1 MASDNAGLRPPVSG
15 KALVEAPRPPLDPGR
30 IAIYAVLFAG
40 VLIAIGPF
48 LWMISASFMTLSE
61 VNLTRL
67 LPENLLWENYA
78 TALRRANFLN
88 IKVVTD
94 PNTGVLQSLGI
105 SGYIWNSIRITLIT
119 VGGSLL
125 VCIPAAYAFARMNFI
140 GRNFIFALFLSTMMI
155 PGIVMLIPHLLTVIW
170 LGRLSESVFGP
181 AGAWFNNWPALTIP
195 FFASVFNIFL
205 LRQFFIQIP
214 DDLWEA
220 ARIDG
225 AGHPRFLVSVVL
237 PLSKAPIMTIVTL
250 GFIGSWNALMWP
262 LLVTINDE
270 WRPIAVGLSN
280 FVTADTP
287 GDLNLQ
293 MARVGHHC
301 DSHPDAVFRG
311 AEAIHRRHRADRHQ
325 ELNSMRKSSF
335 V

>member
-1 MASDNAGLRPPVSG
+1 M
-15 KALVEAPRPPLDPGR
+15 
-30 IAIYAVLFAG
+30 LFAG
-40 VLIAIGPF
+40 VIIAIGPF

-78 TALRRANFLN
+78 TALRRANFLD
-88 IKVVTD
+88 IE
-94 PNTGVLQSLGI
+94 I
-105 SGYIWNSIRITLIT
+105 ATLIRKPACPA
-119 VGGSLL
+119 VAEHLRLYLEQHAHHPDISVLGSLA
-125 VCIPAAYAFARMNFI
+125 VCIPAAYAFARMKFI

-155 PGIVMLIPHLLTVIW
+155 PGIVMLIPHLLDRD
-170 LGRLSESVFGP
+170 LAGP
-181 AGAWFNNWPALTIP
+181 AQRKPVWSRRRLVQQLAGADH
-195 FFASVFNIFL
+195 SL
-205 LRQFFIQIP
+205 LRFGLQHLPAAAILHYRFP
-214 DDLWEA
+214 HDLWEA

-225 AGHPRFLVSVVL
+225 AGHPRFLISVVL

-293 MARVGHHC
+293 MAASVITVIPILVLYFVAQKQFTEGI
-301 DSHPDAVFRG
+301 AQTGIRG
-311 AEAIHRRHRADRHQ
+311 
-325 ELNSMRKSSF
+325 
-335 V
+335 

>member
-1 MASDNAGLRPPVSG
+1 MPSQSRDSAATKARKTPP
-15 KALVEAPRPPLDPGR
+15 PRVNRSQL
-30 IAIYAVLFAG
+30 AIYAVLFAG
-40 VLIAIGPF
+40 VIIAVGPF

-78 TALRRANFLN
+78 TALRRANFLD
-88 IKVVTD
+88 IELTTD
-94 PNTGVLQSLGI
+94 PTTGVLQSIGI
-105 SGYIWNSIRITLIT
+105 SGYLWNSLRITLIS
-119 VGGSLL
+119 VSGSLV
-125 VCIPAAYAFARMNFI
+125 VCIPAAYAFARMDFI

-170 LGRLSESVFGP
+170 LGRLSESLFGP

-214 DDLWEA
+214 NDLWEA

-225 AGHPRFLVSVVL
+225 AGHFKFLRSVVL

-262 LLVTINDE
+262 LLVTINDD

-293 MARVGHHC
+293 MAASVITVIPILILYFVAQKQFTEGI
-301 DSHPDAVFRG
+301 AQTGIRG
-311 AEAIHRRHRADRHQ
+311 
-325 ELNSMRKSSF
+325 
-335 V
+335 

>member
-1 MASDNAGLRPPVSG
+1 MAKAQSAAIERPP
-15 KALVEAPRPPLDPGR
+15 AR
-30 IAIYAVLFAG
+30 INWSRIGIYAVLFGG
-40 VLIAIGPF
+40 VIIALGPF
-48 LWMISASFMTLSE
+48 LWMISASFMTVSE
-61 VNLTRL
+61 VSLARL
-67 LPENLLWENYA
+67 FPEELLWENYA
-78 TALRRANFLN
+78 TALRRANFLD
-88 IKVVTD
+88 IELSMD
-94 PNTGVLQSLGI
+94 PTTGNLQSVGV
-105 SGYIWNSIRITLIT
+105 SGYLWNSLRITFIT

-125 VCIPAAYAFARMNFI
+125 VCIPAAYAFARMNFV
-140 GRNFIFALFLSTMMI
+140 GRNVIFAIFLSTMMI

-170 LGRLSESVFGP
+170 LGRLSESLFGP

-214 DDLWEA
+214 DDLWDA

-225 AGHPRFLVSVVL
+225 AGHLRFLRSVVL
-237 PLSKAPIMTIVTL
+237 PLSKAPIMTIITL

-262 LLVTINDE
+262 LLVTVNDN

-293 MARVGHHC
+293 MAASVITVIPILILYFAAQKQFTEGI
-301 DSHPDAVFRG
+301 AQTGIRG
-311 AEAIHRRHRADRHQ
+311 
-325 ELNSMRKSSF
+325 
-335 V
+335 

>member
-1 MASDNAGLRPPVSG
+1 MA
-15 KALVEAPRPPLDPGR
+15 KAKAQSAAIEGPAAR
-30 IAIYAVLFAG
+30 INWSRIGIYAALFGG
-40 VLIAIGPF
+40 VIIALGPF
-48 LWMISASFMTLSE
+48 LWMISASFMTVSE
-61 VNLTRL
+61 VNLARL
-67 LPENLLWENYA
+67 FPENLLWENYA
-78 TALRRANFLN
+78 TALRRANFLD
-88 IKVVTD
+88 IEILTD
-94 PNTGVLQSLGI
+94 PTTGSLQSVGV
-105 SGYIWNSIRITLIT
+105 SGYLWNSLRITFIT

-125 VCIPAAYAFARMNFI
+125 VCIPAAYAFARMNFV
-140 GRNFIFALFLSTMMI
+140 GRNVIFAVFLSTMMI

-170 LGRLSESVFGP
+170 LGRLSESLFGP

-214 DDLWEA
+214 EDLWDA

-225 AGHPRFLVSVVL
+225 AGHLRFLRSVVL
-237 PLSKAPIMTIVTL
+237 PLSKAPIMTIITL

-262 LLVTINDE
+262 LLVTVNDD

-293 MARVGHHC
+293 MAASVITVIPILMLYFVAQKQFTEGI
-301 DSHPDAVFRG
+301 AQTGIRG
-311 AEAIHRRHRADRHQ
+311 
-325 ELNSMRKSSF
+325 
-335 V
+335 

>member
-1 MASDNAGLRPPVSG
+1 
-15 KALVEAPRPPLDPGR
+15 
-30 IAIYAVLFAG
+30 
-40 VLIAIGPF
+40 
-48 LWMISASFMTLSE
+48 MTLSE

-78 TALRRANFLN
+78 TALRRANFLD
-88 IKVVTD
+88 IEIATD
-94 PNTGVLQSLGI
+94 PQTGTLQSLSI
-105 SGYIWNSIRITLIT
+105 SGYIWNSVRITLIS
-119 VGGSLL
+119 VLGSLT
-125 VCIPAAYAFARMNFI
+125 VCIPAAYAFARMRFV

-170 LGRLSESVFGP
+170 LGRLSESLFGP

-237 PLSKAPIMTIVTL
+237 PLSKAPIMTIITL

-293 MARVGHHC
+293 MAASVITVIPILVLYFVAQKQFTEGI
-301 DSHPDAVFRG
+301 AQTGIRG
-311 AEAIHRRHRADRHQ
+311 
-325 ELNSMRKSSF
+325 
-335 V
+335 

>member
-1 MASDNAGLRPPVSG
+1 MVSDAAGMAPPVTG
-15 KALVEAPRPPLDPGR
+15 KAPAEGPPKQIDWRRLG
-30 IAIYAVLFAG
+30 IYAVLFAG
-40 VLIAIGPF
+40 VLIAVGPF

-61 VNLTRL
+61 VSLTRL
-67 LPENLLWENYA
+67 LPEKLLWENYA
-78 TALRRANFLN
+78 TALRRANFLD
-88 IKVVTD
+88 IELATD
-94 PNTGVLQSLGI
+94 PSSGVLQSFGV
-105 SGYIWNSIRITLIT
+105 SGYIWNSVRITLIT
-119 VGGSLL
+119 VVGSLL
-125 VCIPAAYAFARMNFI
+125 VCIPAAYAFARMKFI

-170 LGRLSESVFGP
+170 LGRLSESIFGP

-205 LRQFFIQIP
+205 LRQFFLQIP
-214 DDLWEA
+214 MDLWEA

-262 LLVTINDE
+262 LLVTINDD

-293 MARVGHHC
+293 MAASVITVIPILVLYFIAQKQFTEGI
-301 DSHPDAVFRG
+301 AQTG
-311 AEAIHRRHRADRHQ
+311 I
-325 ELNSMRKSSF
+325 KS
-335 V
+335 

>member
-1 MASDNAGLRPPVSG
+1 MSESRA
-15 KALVEAPRPPLDPGR
+15 APKRLNLTQL
-30 IAIYAVLFAG
+30 AIYAALFAG
-40 VLIAIGPF
+40 VIIAVGPF

-67 LPENLLWENYA
+67 LPQNLLWENYA
-78 TALRRANFLN
+78 TALRRANFLD
-88 IKVVTD
+88 IELATD
-94 PNTGVLQSLGI
+94 PTTGVLQSIGI
-105 SGYIWNSIRITLIT
+105 SGYLWNSLRITLIS
-119 VGGSLL
+119 VFGSLV
-125 VCIPAAYAFARMNFI
+125 VCIPAAYAFARMNFV
-140 GRNFIFALFLSTMMI
+140 GRNVIFALFISTMMI

-170 LGRLSESVFGP
+170 LGRLSESLFGP
-181 AGAWFNNWPALTIP
+181 AGAWFNNWPSLTIP

-205 LRQFFIQIP
+205 LRQFFMQIP
-214 DDLWEA
+214 SDLWDA

-225 AGHPRFLVSVVL
+225 AGHFKFLRSVVL

-262 LLVTINDE
+262 LLVTINDD

-293 MARVGHHC
+293 MAASVITVIPILILYFVAQKQFTEGI
-301 DSHPDAVFRG
+301 AQTGIRG
-311 AEAIHRRHRADRHQ
+311 
-325 ELNSMRKSSF
+325 
-335 V
+335 

>member
-1 MASDNAGLRPPVSG
+1 MPDDVAPTRKTVS
-15 KALVEAPRPPLDPGR
+15 ADAPANRFNLAQL
-30 IAIYAVLFAG
+30 AIYTLLFAG
-40 VLIAIGPF
+40 VIIAVGPF
-48 LWMISASFMTLSE
+48 LWMVSASFMTLSE

-67 LPENLLWENYA
+67 LPEKLLWENYA
-78 TALRRANFLN
+78 TALRRANFLD
-88 IKVVTD
+88 IELMTD
-94 PNTGVLQSLGI
+94 PGTGILQSIGI
-105 SGYIWNSIRITLIT
+105 SGYLWNSLRITLIS
-119 VGGSLL
+119 VSGSLA

-140 GRNFIFALFLSTMMI
+140 GRRAIFALFISTMMI

-170 LGRLSESVFGP
+170 LGRLSESLFGP

-214 DDLWEA
+214 NDLWDA

-225 AGHPRFLVSVVL
+225 AGHFKFLLSVVL

-262 LLVTINDE
+262 LLVTINDD

-293 MARVGHHC
+293 MAASVITVIPILILYFVAQKQFTEGI
-301 DSHPDAVFRG
+301 AQTGIRG
-311 AEAIHRRHRADRHQ
+311 
-325 ELNSMRKSSF
+325 
-335 V
+335 

>member
-1 MASDNAGLRPPVSG
+1 MASDVEGLRSMPNS
-15 KALVEAPRPPLDPGR
+15 RPPASGAR
-30 IAIYAVLFAG
+30 AGVSWTRVGIYAILVAG
-40 VLIAIGPF
+40 VIIAIGPF

-67 LPENLLWENYA
+67 LPEKLLWENYA
-78 TALRRANFLN
+78 TALRRANFLD
-88 IKVVTD
+88 IEITTD
-94 PNTGVLQSLGI
+94 PQTGLLQSLSI
-105 SGYIWNSIRITLIT
+105 SGYIWNSVRVTLIT
-119 VGGSLL
+119 VLGSLT
-125 VCIPAAYAFARMNFI
+125 VCIPAAYAFARMKFV

-170 LGRLSESVFGP
+170 LGRLSQSLFGP
-181 AGAWFNNWPALTIP
+181 MGAWFNNWPALTIP

-225 AGHPRFLVSVVL
+225 AGHPRFLISVVL

-293 MARVGHHC
+293 MAASVITVIPILVLYFVAQKQFTEGI
-301 DSHPDAVFRG
+301 AQTGIRG
-311 AEAIHRRHRADRHQ
+311 
-325 ELNSMRKSSF
+325 
-335 V
+335 

>member
-1 MASDNAGLRPPVSG
+1 MA
-15 KALVEAPRPPLDPGR
+15 KAKAQSAAIEGPAAR
-30 IAIYAVLFAG
+30 INWSRIGIYAALFGG
-40 VLIAIGPF
+40 VIIALGPF
-48 LWMISASFMTLSE
+48 LWMISASFMTVSE
-61 VNLTRL
+61 VNLARL
-67 LPENLLWENYA
+67 FPENLLWENYA
-78 TALRRANFLN
+78 TALRRANFLD
-88 IKVVTD
+88 IEVLSD
-94 PNTGVLQSLGI
+94 PTTGSLQSVGV
-105 SGYIWNSIRITLIT
+105 SGYLWNSLRITFIT

-125 VCIPAAYAFARMNFI
+125 VCIPAAYAFARMNFV
-140 GRNFIFALFLSTMMI
+140 GRNVIFAVFLSTMMI

-170 LGRLSESVFGP
+170 LGRLSESLFGP

-214 DDLWEA
+214 EDLWDA

-225 AGHPRFLVSVVL
+225 AGHLRFLRSVVL
-237 PLSKAPIMTIVTL
+237 PLSKAPIMTIITL

-262 LLVTINDE
+262 LLVTVNDD

-293 MARVGHHC
+293 MAASVITVIPILMLYFVAQKQFTEGI
-301 DSHPDAVFRG
+301 AQTGIRG
-311 AEAIHRRHRADRHQ
+311 
-325 ELNSMRKSSF
+325 
-335 V
+335 

>member
-1 MASDNAGLRPPVSG
+1 MQ
-15 KALVEAPRPPLDPGR
+15 
-30 IAIYAVLFAG
+30 
-40 VLIAIGPF
+40 
-48 LWMISASFMTLSE
+48 SFN
-61 VNLTRL
+61 V
-67 LPENLLWENYA
+67 
-78 TALRRANFLN
+78 
-88 IKVVTD
+88 
-94 PNTGVLQSLGI
+94 
-105 SGYIWNSIRITLIT
+105 SGYIWNSIRITLIS
-119 VGGSLL
+119 VLGSLT
-125 VCIPAAYAFARMNFI
+125 VCIPAAYAFARMKFV

-170 LGRLSESVFGP
+170 LGRLSESLFGP

-214 DDLWEA
+214 EDLWDA

-237 PLSKAPIMTIVTL
+237 PLSKAPIMTIITL

-293 MARVGHHC
+293 MAASVITVIPILILYFVAQKQFTEGI
-301 DSHPDAVFRG
+301 AQTGIRG
-311 AEAIHRRHRADRHQ
+311 
-325 ELNSMRKSSF
+325 
-335 V
+335 

>member
-1 MASDNAGLRPPVSG
+1 MAKAKARPAAIERS
-15 KALVEAPRPPLDPGR
+15 AAR
-30 IAIYAVLFAG
+30 INWSRIGIYAALFGG
-40 VLIAIGPF
+40 VIIALGPF
-48 LWMISASFMTLSE
+48 LWMISASFMTVSE
-61 VNLTRL
+61 VNLARL
-67 LPENLLWENYA
+67 FPENLLWENYA
-78 TALRRANFLN
+78 TALRRANFLD
-88 IKVVTD
+88 IEVLSD
-94 PNTGVLQSLGI
+94 PTTGSLQSVGV
-105 SGYIWNSIRITLIT
+105 SGYLWNSLRITFIT

-125 VCIPAAYAFARMNFI
+125 VCIPAAYAFARMNFV
-140 GRNFIFALFLSTMMI
+140 GRNVIFAVFLSTMMI

-170 LGRLSESVFGP
+170 LGRLSESLFGP

-214 DDLWEA
+214 EDLWDA

-225 AGHPRFLVSVVL
+225 AGHLRFLRSVVL
-237 PLSKAPIMTIVTL
+237 PLSKAPIMTIITL

-262 LLVTINDE
+262 LLVTVNDD

-293 MARVGHHC
+293 MAASVITVIPILMLYFVAQKQFTEGI
-301 DSHPDAVFRG
+301 AQTGIRG
-311 AEAIHRRHRADRHQ
+311 
-325 ELNSMRKSSF
+325 
-335 V
+335 

>member
-1 MASDNAGLRPPVSG
+1 MLSENRDLVASAAKKLPP
-15 KALVEAPRPPLDPGR
+15 PRVNRTQL
-30 IAIYAVLFAG
+30 AIYAVLFAG
-40 VLIAIGPF
+40 VIVAVGPF

-78 TALRRANFLN
+78 TALRRANFLD
-88 IKVVTD
+88 IELTTD
-94 PNTGVLQSLGI
+94 PTTGVLQSIGV
-105 SGYIWNSIRITLIT
+105 SGYLWNSLRVTLISVT
-119 VGGSLL
+119 GSLV
-125 VCIPAAYAFARMNFI
+125 VCIPAAYAFARINFI

-170 LGRLSESVFGP
+170 LGRLSESLFGP
-181 AGAWFNNWPALTIP
+181 VGAWFNNWPALTIP

-214 DDLWEA
+214 NDLWDA

-225 AGHPRFLVSVVL
+225 AGHFKFLRSVVL

-262 LLVTINDE
+262 LLVTINDD

-293 MARVGHHC
+293 MAASVITVIPILILYFVAQKQFTEGI
-301 DSHPDAVFRG
+301 AQTGIRG
-311 AEAIHRRHRADRHQ
+311 
-325 ELNSMRKSSF
+325 
-335 V
+335 

>member
-1 MASDNAGLRPPVSG
+1 MANETTTLERPPAKIDWAKIG
-15 KALVEAPRPPLDPGR
+15 
-30 IAIYAVLFAG
+30 IYFVLFSG
-40 VLIAIGPF
+40 VVIALGPF
-48 LWMISASFMTLSE
+48 LWMVSASFMTSSE
-61 VNLTRL
+61 VSLTRL
-67 LPENLLWENYA
+67 FPENMLWENYA

-88 IKVVTD
+88 IEMLTD
-94 PNTGVLQSLGI
+94 PVTGNLQNIEI
-105 SGYIWNSIRITLIT
+105 SGYLWNSVRITFISVT
-119 VGGSLL
+119 GSLL
-125 VCIPAAYAFARMNFI
+125 VCIPAAYAFARMNFV
-140 GRNFIFALFLSTMMI
+140 GRNFIFALFVATMMI

-170 LGRLSESVFGP
+170 LGRLSESLFGP
-181 AGAWFNNWPALTIP
+181 MGAWFNNWPSLTIP

-214 DDLWEA
+214 DDLWDA

-225 AGHPRFLVSVVL
+225 AGHVRFLISVVL
-237 PLSKAPIMTIVTL
+237 PLSKAPIMTIITL

-293 MARVGHHC
+293 MAASVITVIPILILYFIAQKQFTEGI
-301 DSHPDAVFRG
+301 SQTGIRG
-311 AEAIHRRHRADRHQ
+311 
-325 ELNSMRKSSF
+325 
-335 V
+335 

>member
-1 MASDNAGLRPPVSG
+1 MASDLQSAPSPRTSKLTRESPMQRLDLG
-15 KALVEAPRPPLDPGR
+15 KIG
-30 IAIYAVLFAG
+30 IYALLIAG
-40 VLIAIGPF
+40 VIIAVGPF

-78 TALRRANFLN
+78 TALRRANFLD
-88 IKVVTD
+88 IEIVSD
-94 PNTGVLQSLGI
+94 PTTGVLQSVGI
-105 SGYIWNSIRITLIT
+105 SGYIWNSIRVTLIT
-119 VGGSLL
+119 VTGSLL
-125 VCIPAAYAFARMNFI
+125 VCIPAAYAFARMRFI
-140 GRNFIFALFLSTMMI
+140 GRNFIFAVFLSTMMI

-170 LGRLSESVFGP
+170 FGRLSESLFGP

-214 DDLWEA
+214 DDLWDA

-225 AGHPRFLVSVVL
+225 AGHPRFLVKVVL

-262 LLVTINDE
+262 LLVTINDD

-280 FVTADTP
+280 FVTSDTP

-293 MARVGHHC
+293 MAASVITVIPILILYFVAQKQFTEGI
-301 DSHPDAVFRG
+301 AQTGIRG
-311 AEAIHRRHRADRHQ
+311 
-325 ELNSMRKSSF
+325 
-335 V
+335 

>member
-1 MASDNAGLRPPVSG
+1 MASDAEGMRPAFGGNLPIDGPRKGISLG
-15 KALVEAPRPPLDPGR
+15 KIG
-30 IAIYAVLFAG
+30 IYALLFAG
-40 VLIAIGPF
+40 VLIAVGPF
-48 LWMISASFMTLSE
+48 LWMISASFMTVSE
-61 VNLTRL
+61 VSLTRL
-67 LPENLLWENYA
+67 LPQKLLWENYA
-78 TALRRANFLN
+78 TALRRANFLD
-88 IKVVTD
+88 IEILTD
-94 PNTGVLQSLGI
+94 PQTGVMQSFSV
-105 SGYIWNSIRITLIT
+105 SGYIWNSTRITLIS
-119 VGGSLL
+119 VLGSLT
-125 VCIPAAYAFARMNFI
+125 VCIPAAYAFARMKFV
-140 GRNFIFALFLSTMMI
+140 GRNFIFALFLATMMI

-170 LGRLSESVFGP
+170 LGRLSESLFGP

-214 DDLWEA
+214 DDLWDA

-237 PLSKAPIMTIVTL
+237 PLSKAPIMTIITL

-262 LLVTINDE
+262 LLVTINDK

-293 MARVGHHC
+293 MAASVITVIPILILYFVAQKQFTEGI
-301 DSHPDAVFRG
+301 AQTGIRG
-311 AEAIHRRHRADRHQ
+311 
-325 ELNSMRKSSF
+325 
-335 V
+335 

>member
-1 MASDNAGLRPPVSG
+1 MASDNAGLAPSATGKPP
-15 KALVEAPRPPLDPGR
+15 AEAPPQPIDLGR

-78 TALRRANFLN
+78 TALRRANFLD
-88 IKVVTD
+88 IEVVTD
-94 PNTGVLQSLGI
+94 PATGVLQSLGI

-119 VGGSLL
+119 VTGSLL

-170 LGRLSESVFGP
+170 LGRLSESLFGD

-225 AGHPRFLVSVVL
+225 AGHPRFLISVVL

-293 MARVGHHC
+293 MAASVITVIPILALYFVAQKQFTEGI
-301 DSHPDAVFRG
+301 SQTG
-311 AEAIHRRHRADRHQ
+311 I
-325 ELNSMRKSSF
+325 KS
-335 V
+335 

>member
-1 MASDNAGLRPPVSG
+1 MAKAKSAAIERPPTKINWS
-15 KALVEAPRPPLDPGR
+15 R
-30 IAIYAVLFAG
+30 IGIYAVLFAG
-40 VLIAIGPF
+40 VIIALGPF
-48 LWMISASFMTLSE
+48 LWMISASFMTISE
-61 VNLTRL
+61 VSLARL
-67 LPENLLWENYA
+67 FPENLLWENYA
-78 TALRRANFLN
+78 TALRRANFLD
-88 IKVVTD
+88 IEILSD
-94 PNTGVLQSLGI
+94 PATGSLQSVSV
-105 SGYIWNSIRITLIT
+105 SGYLWNSLRITFIT

-125 VCIPAAYAFARMNFI
+125 VCIPAAYAFARMNFV
-140 GRNFIFALFLSTMMI
+140 GRNVIFAVFLSTMMI

-170 LGRLSESVFGP
+170 LGRLSESLLGP

-214 DDLWEA
+214 EDLWDA

-225 AGHPRFLVSVVL
+225 AGHLRFLRSVVL
-237 PLSKAPIMTIVTL
+237 PLSKAPIMTIITL

-262 LLVTINDE
+262 LLVTVNDD

-293 MARVGHHC
+293 MAASVITVIPILMLYFVAQKQFTEGI
-301 DSHPDAVFRG
+301 AQTGIRG
-311 AEAIHRRHRADRHQ
+311 
-325 ELNSMRKSSF
+325 
-335 V
+335 

>member
-1 MASDNAGLRPPVSG
+1 MSESRA
-15 KALVEAPRPPLDPGR
+15 APKRLNMTQL
-30 IAIYAVLFAG
+30 AIYAALFAG
-40 VLIAIGPF
+40 VIIAVGPF

-67 LPENLLWENYA
+67 LPQNLLWENYA
-78 TALRRANFLN
+78 TALRRANFLD
-88 IKVVTD
+88 IELATD
-94 PNTGVLQSLGI
+94 PTTGVLQSIGI
-105 SGYIWNSIRITLIT
+105 SGYLWNSLRITLIS
-119 VGGSLL
+119 VFGSLV
-125 VCIPAAYAFARMNFI
+125 VCIPAAYAFARMNFV
-140 GRNFIFALFLSTMMI
+140 GRNVIFALFISTMMI

-170 LGRLSESVFGP
+170 LGRLSESLFGP
-181 AGAWFNNWPALTIP
+181 AGAWFNNWPSLTIP

-205 LRQFFIQIP
+205 LRQFFMQIP
-214 DDLWEA
+214 SDLWDA

-225 AGHPRFLVSVVL
+225 AGHFKFLRSVVL

-262 LLVTINDE
+262 LLVTINDD

-293 MARVGHHC
+293 MAASVITVIPILILYFVAQKQFTEGI
-301 DSHPDAVFRG
+301 AQTGIRG
-311 AEAIHRRHRADRHQ
+311 
-325 ELNSMRKSSF
+325 
-335 V
+335 

>member
-1 MASDNAGLRPPVSG
+1 MPSQSRDPKATKAKKLPP
-15 KALVEAPRPPLDPGR
+15 PRLNR
-30 IAIYAVLFAG
+30 SQLAIYAVLFAG
-40 VLIAIGPF
+40 VIIAVGPF

-78 TALRRANFLN
+78 TALRRANFLD
-88 IKVVTD
+88 IELTTD
-94 PNTGVLQSLGI
+94 PTTGILQSIGI
-105 SGYIWNSIRITLIT
+105 SGYLWNSLRITLIS
-119 VGGSLL
+119 VAGSLV
-125 VCIPAAYAFARMNFI
+125 VCIPAAYAFARMDFI

-170 LGRLSESVFGP
+170 LGRLSESLFGP
-181 AGAWFNNWPALTIP
+181 VGAWFNNWPALTIP

-214 DDLWEA
+214 NDLWEA

-225 AGHPRFLVSVVL
+225 AGHFKFLRSVVL

-262 LLVTINDE
+262 LLVTINDD

-293 MARVGHHC
+293 MAASVITVIPILILYFVAQKQFTEGI
-301 DSHPDAVFRG
+301 AQTGIRG
-311 AEAIHRRHRADRHQ
+311 
-325 ELNSMRKSSF
+325 
-335 V
+335 

>member
-1 MASDNAGLRPPVSG
+1 MASQAETPQVLPGTPS
-15 KALVEAPRPPLDPGR
+15 KPLNLSR
-30 IAIYAVLFAG
+30 LAIYLVLFGG
-40 VLIAIGPF
+40 VIIAVGPF

-78 TALRRANFLN
+78 TALRRANFLD
-88 IKVVTD
+88 IEISSD
-94 PNTGVLQSLGI
+94 PNSGLLQSLAI
-105 SGYIWNSIRITLIT
+105 SGFLWNSLRITLIT

-125 VCIPAAYAFARMNFI
+125 VCIPAAYAFARINFA
-140 GRNFIFALFLSTMMI
+140 GRNIIFALFVSTMMI

-170 LGRLSESVFGP
+170 LGRLSESLFGP
-181 AGAWFNNWPALTIP
+181 VGAWFNNWPALTIP

-205 LRQFFIQIP
+205 LRQFFLQIP
-214 DDLWEA
+214 EDLWDA

-225 AGHPRFLVSVVL
+225 AGHFRFLRSVVL

-262 LLVTINDE
+262 LLVTINDD
-270 WRPIAVGLSN
+270 WRPIAVGLAN
-280 FVTADTP
+280 FVTGDTP

-293 MARVGHHC
+293 MAASVITVIPILILYFLAQKQFTEGI
-301 DSHPDAVFRG
+301 AQTGIRG
-311 AEAIHRRHRADRHQ
+311 
-325 ELNSMRKSSF
+325 
-335 V
+335 

>member
-1 MASDNAGLRPPVSG
+1 MAKAIERPD
-15 KALVEAPRPPLDPGR
+15 AR
-30 IAIYAVLFAG
+30 INWSRIGIYAVLFGG
-40 VLIAIGPF
+40 VIIALGPF
-48 LWMISASFMTLSE
+48 LWMISASFMTVSE
-61 VNLTRL
+61 VSLARL
-67 LPENLLWENYA
+67 FPENLLWENYA
-78 TALRRANFLN
+78 TALRRANFLD
-88 IKVVTD
+88 IEVLTD
-94 PNTGVLQSLGI
+94 PTTGSLQSVSV
-105 SGYIWNSIRITLIT
+105 SGYLWNSLRITFIT

-125 VCIPAAYAFARMNFI
+125 VCIPAAYAFARMNFV
-140 GRNFIFALFLSTMMI
+140 GRNVIFAVFLSTMMI

-170 LGRLSESVFGP
+170 LGRLSESLFGP

-214 DDLWEA
+214 EDLWDA

-225 AGHPRFLVSVVL
+225 AGHLRFLRSVVL
-237 PLSKAPIMTIVTL
+237 PLSKAPIMTIITL

-262 LLVTINDE
+262 LLVTVNDD

-293 MARVGHHC
+293 MAASVITVIPILMLYFVAQKQFTEGI
-301 DSHPDAVFRG
+301 AQTGIRG
-311 AEAIHRRHRADRHQ
+311 
-325 ELNSMRKSSF
+325 
-335 V
+335 

>member
-1 MASDNAGLRPPVSG
+1 MASDARALSAAPKGILPV
-15 KALVEAPRPPLDPGR
+15 DGR
-30 IAIYAVLFAG
+30 RKGISLSRVGIYAVLFAG
-40 VLIAIGPF
+40 VLIAVGPF

-67 LPENLLWENYA
+67 LPEKLLWENYA
-78 TALRRANFLN
+78 TALRRANFLD
-88 IKVVTD
+88 IEIATD
-94 PNTGVLQSLGI
+94 PQTGMLQSLSV
-105 SGYIWNSIRITLIT
+105 SGYIWNSVRITLIS
-119 VGGSLL
+119 VLGSLT
-125 VCIPAAYAFARMNFI
+125 VCIPAAYAFARMRFV

-170 LGRLSESVFGP
+170 LGRLSESLFGP

-225 AGHPRFLVSVVL
+225 AGHPRFLISVVL
-237 PLSKAPIMTIVTL
+237 PLSKAPIMTIITL

-293 MARVGHHC
+293 MAASVITVIPILVLYFVAQKQFTEGI
-301 DSHPDAVFRG
+301 AQTGIRG
-311 AEAIHRRHRADRHQ
+311 
-325 ELNSMRKSSF
+325 
-335 V
+335 

>member
-1 MASDNAGLRPPVSG
+1 MANDTLPVAGTASSSVERPPTRIDWG
-15 KALVEAPRPPLDPGR
+15 K
-30 IAIYAVLFAG
+30 IFIYFVLFSG
-40 VLIAIGPF
+40 VVIAIGPF
-48 LWMISASFMTLSE
+48 LWMVSASFMTTSEINLS
-61 VNLTRL
+61 RL
-67 LPENLLWENYA
+67 VPEQILWENYE
-78 TALRRANFLN
+78 TALRRANFLD
-88 IKVVTD
+88 IEIITDPVTD
-94 PNTGVLQSLGI
+94 ALQGVEV
-105 SGYIWNSIRITLIT
+105 SGYLWNSLRITLIT
-119 VGGSLL
+119 VTGSLL

-140 GRNFIFALFLSTMMI
+140 GRNFIFALFISTMMI

-170 LGRLSESVFGP
+170 MGRLSESIFGP
-181 AGAWFNNWPALTIP
+181 AGAWFNNWPSLTIP

-214 DDLWEA
+214 EDLWDA

-225 AGHPRFLVSVVL
+225 AGHVRFLISVVI
-237 PLSKAPIMTIVTL
+237 PLSKAPIMTIITL

-293 MARVGHHC
+293 MAASVITVIPILILYFIAQKQFTEGI
-301 DSHPDAVFRG
+301 SQTGIRG
-311 AEAIHRRHRADRHQ
+311 
-325 ELNSMRKSSF
+325 
-335 V
+335 

>member
-1 MASDNAGLRPPVSG
+1 MA
-15 KALVEAPRPPLDPGR
+15 KAKTHSAAPAR
-30 IAIYAVLFAG
+30 INWSRIGIYAVLFGG
-40 VLIAIGPF
+40 VIIALGPF
-48 LWMISASFMTLSE
+48 LWMISASFMTVSE
-61 VNLTRL
+61 VSLARL
-67 LPENLLWENYA
+67 FPENLLWENYA
-78 TALRRANFLN
+78 TALRRANFLD
-88 IKVVTD
+88 IEVLTD
-94 PNTGVLQSLGI
+94 PTTGGLQSVSV
-105 SGYIWNSIRITLIT
+105 SGYLWNSLRITFIT

-125 VCIPAAYAFARMNFI
+125 VCIPAAYAFARMNFV
-140 GRNFIFALFLSTMMI
+140 GRNVIFAVFLSTMMI

-170 LGRLSESVFGP
+170 LGRLSESLFGP

-214 DDLWEA
+214 EDLWDA

-225 AGHPRFLVSVVL
+225 AGHLRFLRSVVL
-237 PLSKAPIMTIVTL
+237 PLSKAPIMTIITL

-262 LLVTINDE
+262 LLVTVNDD

-293 MARVGHHC
+293 MAASVITVIPILMLYFVAQKQFTEGI
-301 DSHPDAVFRG
+301 AQTGIRG
-311 AEAIHRRHRADRHQ
+311 
-325 ELNSMRKSSF
+325 
-335 V
+335 

>member
-1 MASDNAGLRPPVSG
+1 MAKAKSAAIEQPPARVNWS
-15 KALVEAPRPPLDPGR
+15 R
-30 IAIYAVLFAG
+30 IGIYAALFGG
-40 VLIAIGPF
+40 VVIALGPF
-48 LWMISASFMTLSE
+48 LWMISASFMTVSE
-61 VNLTRL
+61 VSLARL
-67 LPENLLWENYA
+67 FPENLLWENYA
-78 TALRRANFLN
+78 TALRRANFLD
-88 IKVVTD
+88 IEILSD
-94 PNTGVLQSLGI
+94 PISGSLQSVSV
-105 SGYIWNSIRITLIT
+105 SGYLWNSLRITFIT

-125 VCIPAAYAFARMNFI
+125 VCIPAAYAFARMNFV
-140 GRNFIFALFLSTMMI
+140 GRNVIFAVFLSTMMI

-170 LGRLSESVFGP
+170 LGRLSESLFGP

-214 DDLWEA
+214 EDLWDA

-225 AGHPRFLVSVVL
+225 AGHLRFLRSVVL
-237 PLSKAPIMTIVTL
+237 PLSKAPIMTIITL

-262 LLVTINDE
+262 LLVTVNDD

-293 MARVGHHC
+293 MAASVITVIPILMLYFVAQKQFTEGI
-301 DSHPDAVFRG
+301 AQTGIRG
-311 AEAIHRRHRADRHQ
+311 
-325 ELNSMRKSSF
+325 
-335 V
+335 

>member
-1 MASDNAGLRPPVSG
+1 MPSPRRVPYAS
-15 KALVEAPRPPLDPGR
+15 KAKTPSPGVNR
-30 IAIYAVLFAG
+30 SQMAIYAVLFAG
-40 VLIAIGPF
+40 VIIAVGPF

-78 TALRRANFLN
+78 TALRRANFLD
-88 IKVVTD
+88 IELTTD
-94 PNTGVLQSLGI
+94 PTTGVLQSIGI
-105 SGYIWNSIRITLIT
+105 SGYLWNSLRITLIS
-119 VGGSLL
+119 VGGSLV

-140 GRNFIFALFLSTMMI
+140 GRNFIFALFLATMMI

-170 LGRLSESVFGP
+170 LGRLSESLFGP

-214 DDLWEA
+214 NDLWEA

-225 AGHPRFLVSVVL
+225 AGHFKFLRSVVL

-262 LLVTINDE
+262 LLVTINDD

-293 MARVGHHC
+293 MAASVITVIPILILYFIAQKQFTEGI
-301 DSHPDAVFRG
+301 AQTGIRG
-311 AEAIHRRHRADRHQ
+311 
-325 ELNSMRKSSF
+325 
-335 V
+335 

>member
-1 MASDNAGLRPPVSG
+1 MANPTTTLERPPAKIDWG
-15 KALVEAPRPPLDPGR
+15 KIG
-30 IAIYAVLFAG
+30 IYFVLFSG
-40 VLIAIGPF
+40 VVIALGPF
-48 LWMISASFMTLSE
+48 LWMVSASFMTTSE

-67 LPENLLWENYA
+67 FPENMLWENYA

-88 IKVVTD
+88 IEMISD
-94 PNTGVLQSLGI
+94 PITGNLQNIEI
-105 SGYIWNSIRITLIT
+105 SGYLWNSVRITFISVT
-119 VGGSLL
+119 GSLL

-140 GRNFIFALFLSTMMI
+140 GRNFIFGLFIATMMI

-170 LGRLSESVFGP
+170 LGRLSESIFGP
-181 AGAWFNNWPALTIP
+181 MGAWFNNWPSLTIP

-214 DDLWEA
+214 DDLWDA

-225 AGHPRFLVSVVL
+225 AGHVRFLISVVI
-237 PLSKAPIMTIVTL
+237 PLSKAPIMTIITL

-293 MARVGHHC
+293 MAASVITVIPILILYFIAQKQFTEGI
-301 DSHPDAVFRG
+301 SQTGIRG
-311 AEAIHRRHRADRHQ
+311 
-325 ELNSMRKSSF
+325 
-335 V
+335 

>member
-1 MASDNAGLRPPVSG
+1 MASDAEDLRLGTGGKSAPTAAPTPLNAS
-15 KALVEAPRPPLDPGR
+15 R

-40 VLIAIGPF
+40 VIIAVGPF
-48 LWMISASFMTLSE
+48 LWMVSASFMTLSE

-88 IKVVTD
+88 IEVTAD
-94 PNTGVLQSLGI
+94 PATGALQTLSL
-105 SGYIWNSIRITLIT
+105 SGYLWNSLRITAISVT
-119 VGGSLL
+119 GSLL
-125 VCIPAAYAFARMNFI
+125 VCIPAAYAFARMKFY
-140 GRNFIFALFLSTMMI
+140 GRNFLFALFISTMMI

-214 DDLWEA
+214 NDLWEA

-225 AGHPRFLVSVVL
+225 AGHLRFMLSVVL

-262 LLVTINDE
+262 LLVTINDD

-293 MARVGHHC
+293 MAASVITVIPVLILYFLAQKQFTEGI
-301 DSHPDAVFRG
+301 AQTGIRG
-311 AEAIHRRHRADRHQ
+311 
-325 ELNSMRKSSF
+325 
-335 V
+335 

>member
-1 MASDNAGLRPPVSG
+1 MLSESRDLVASNAKKLLPPRVNRTQ
-15 KALVEAPRPPLDPGR
+15 L
-30 IAIYAVLFAG
+30 AIYAVLFAG
-40 VLIAIGPF
+40 VIVAVGPF

-78 TALRRANFLN
+78 TALRRANFLD
-88 IKVVTD
+88 IELTTD
-94 PNTGVLQSLGI
+94 PTTGVLQSIGV
-105 SGYIWNSIRITLIT
+105 SGYLWNSLRVTLISVT
-119 VGGSLL
+119 GSLV

-170 LGRLSESVFGP
+170 LGRLSESLFGP
-181 AGAWFNNWPALTIP
+181 VGAWFNNWPALTIP

-214 DDLWEA
+214 NDLWDA

-225 AGHPRFLVSVVL
+225 AGHFKFLRSVVL

-262 LLVTINDE
+262 LLVTLNDD

-293 MARVGHHC
+293 MAASVITVIPILILYFVAQKQFTEGI
-301 DSHPDAVFRG
+301 AQTGIRG
-311 AEAIHRRHRADRHQ
+311 
-325 ELNSMRKSSF
+325 
-335 V
+335 

>member
-1 MASDNAGLRPPVSG
+1 MASDLPGAPSPRTSKQPPESPMQRLDLG
-15 KALVEAPRPPLDPGR
+15 KIG
-30 IAIYAVLFAG
+30 IYALLIAG
-40 VLIAIGPF
+40 VIIAVGPF

-78 TALRRANFLN
+78 TALRRANFLD
-88 IKVVTD
+88 IEIVSD
-94 PNTGVLQSLGI
+94 PTTGVLQSVGI
-105 SGYIWNSIRITLIT
+105 SGYIWNSIRVTLIT
-119 VGGSLL
+119 VTGSLL
-125 VCIPAAYAFARMNFI
+125 VCIPAAYAFARMRFI
-140 GRNFIFALFLSTMMI
+140 GRNFIFAVFLSTMMI

-170 LGRLSESVFGP
+170 FGRLSESLFGP

-214 DDLWEA
+214 DDLWDA

-225 AGHPRFLVSVVL
+225 AGHPRFLVKVVL

-262 LLVTINDE
+262 LLVTINDD

-280 FVTADTP
+280 FVTSDTP

-293 MARVGHHC
+293 MAASVITVIPILILYFVAQKQFTEGI
-301 DSHPDAVFRG
+301 AQTGIRG
-311 AEAIHRRHRADRHQ
+311 
-325 ELNSMRKSSF
+325 
-335 V
+335 

>member
-1 MASDNAGLRPPVSG
+1 MASVSRPANAAG
-15 KALVEAPRPPLDPGR
+15 KSLNLGR
-30 IAIYAVLFAG
+30 LGIYAVLFAG
-40 VLIAIGPF
+40 VIIAVGPF
-48 LWMISASFMTLSE
+48 LWMVSASFMTLSE

-78 TALRRANFLN
+78 TALRRANFLD
-88 IKVVTD
+88 IEVLTD
-94 PNTGVLQSLGI
+94 PQSGTLQALSV
-105 SGYIWNSIRITLIT
+105 SGYLWNSLRITLIT
-119 VGGSLL
+119 VSGSLL
-125 VCIPAAYAFARMNFI
+125 VCIPAAYAFARMDFI
-140 GRNFIFALFLSTMMI
+140 GRNFIFALFISTMMI

-170 LGRLSESVFGP
+170 LGRLSESLFGP

-205 LRQFFIQIP
+205 LRQFFLQIP
-214 DDLWEA
+214 NDLWDA

-225 AGHPRFLVSVVL
+225 AGHLRFLLRIVL
-237 PLSKAPIMTIVTL
+237 PISKAPIMTIVTL

-262 LLVTINDE
+262 LLVTVNDD

-293 MARVGHHC
+293 MAASVITVIPILILYFVAQKQFTEGI
-301 DSHPDAVFRG
+301 AQTGIRG
-311 AEAIHRRHRADRHQ
+311 
-325 ELNSMRKSSF
+325 
-335 V
+335 